1 MYYFF
6 AGLVVGALKA
16 VQHLLNEVGYM
27 GMKVGDKSE
36 DPGAVAMEMTPDEVQ
51 WLKVYTC
58 MYLQFV
64 CMLVGHWQILS
75 SCSLPLFLLI
85 YSIPPSPFF
94 SVSQGASSKTHDLHD
109 QIKQLNGCRVVKV
122 CAMSIKQDYIVQSQ
136 SHALHRLKIRGFVV
150 MMCSRV

>member
-75 SCSLPLFLLI
+75 SCSLPLYLLV
-85 YSIPPSPFF
+85 YSIPPPPLLRLS
-94 SVSQGASSKTHDLHD
+94 
-109 QIKQLNGCRVVKV
+109 GC
-122 CAMSIKQDYIVQSQ
+122 
-136 SHALHRLKIRGFVV
+136 LF
-150 MMCSRV
+150 